1 MGQVKLAIIRY
12 LGYIHT
18 FRNRKETN
26 EDERVLMCSSNA
38 IVDIP
43 DREINRVIL
52 VLTGRNRDSRLV
64 GAKNDRDEHRP
75 MCCGV
80 CCDYILR
87 INC

>member
-26 EDERVLMCSSNA
+26 EDERVLMRSSNA

-52 VLTGRNRDSRLV
+52 VLTGRNRDGRLV
-64 GAKNDRDEHRP
+64 GAKNDRDKHRP
-75 MCCGV
+75 MRCGV